1 MMLTRPLAKYIIIKE
16 YEIENAYDNKVF
28 ANFQKL
34 ERDLLNYLLLALRLA
49 QNGRCQVNRCYQF
62 TPNTQGTSLD
72 FSTNLECMYSRL
84 FVEETLF
91 EDLYEFTS

>member
-1 MMLTRPLAKYIIIKE
+1 MLTRPLAKYIIIKE

-49 QNGRCQVNRCYQF
+49 QNGRCQVNRSYQF